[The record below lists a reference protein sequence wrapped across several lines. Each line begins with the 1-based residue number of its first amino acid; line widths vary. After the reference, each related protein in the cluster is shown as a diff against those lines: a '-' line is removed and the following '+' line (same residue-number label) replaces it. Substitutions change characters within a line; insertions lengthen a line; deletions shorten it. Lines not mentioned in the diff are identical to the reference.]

1 MEPITTALAAFA
13 AVQKIVSLIKQASK
27 TADDVKSLGPLL
39 GRYFDAKHTAT
50 KAVREAKRVGGSNM
64 GKAIEIEMAIK
75 QQVDF
80 EKQLNAMFFETNNM
94 DVWQAIMARV
104 QDMNKEDEEDA
115 RLQRIEDRKAQ
126 KKQQEINEALSITAF
141 LVASLAVFGIIAWFV
156 FEAIQKCNGT
166 CGF

>member
-104 QDMNKEDEEDA
+104 QAMNKEDEEDA

-126 KKQQEINEALSITAF
+126 KKQQEISEILTIVAF
-141 LVASLAVFGIIAWFV
+141 LVASLIAFGTIAWFV